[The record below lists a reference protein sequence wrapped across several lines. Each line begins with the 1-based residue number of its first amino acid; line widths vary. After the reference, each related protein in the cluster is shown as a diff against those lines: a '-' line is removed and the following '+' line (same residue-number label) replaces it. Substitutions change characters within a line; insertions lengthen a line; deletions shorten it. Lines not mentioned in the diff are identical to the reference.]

1 MTDTI
6 VSNLIINKLTR
17 AQYDQIENPSD
28 TELYLIP
35 DEIDDTPT
43 SGSDNPVT
51 SDGVYNAISGKQD
64 TISDLTIIRSGA
76 SAGATAYQK
85 PSGGIPA
92 SDLASAV
99 QTSLGKA
106 DSALQS
112 FTETDPTVP
121 SWAKQSSKPTYTA
134 QEVGALP
141 ASTSIPS
148 KTSDLTNDSGFLTQH
163 QDISGKENISNK
175 VTSLSSSST
184 DTQYPSAKCVYEAIQ
199 NNSLGDYVFV
209 EGEDIYA
216 DFTPIS
222 NIYGFV
228 QGTGNYNDF

>member
-6 VSNLIINKLTR
+6 VSNLVINKLTR

-64 TISDLTIIRSGA
+64 TISDLTTIRSGA

-85 PSGGIPA
+85 PSGGIPKT
-92 SDLASAV
+92 DLASAV

-112 FTETDPTVP
+112 
-121 SWAKQSSKPTYTA
+121 
-134 QEVGALP
+134 
-141 ASTSIPS
+141 
-148 KTSDLTNDSGFLTQH
+148 H
-163 QDISGKENISNK
+163 QDISGKENTSNK
-175 VTSLSSSST
+175 VISLSSSST
-184 DTQYPSAKCVYEAIQ
+184 DTQYPSAKCVYDLIKDNCVFIEGQDIYEDISIV
-199 NNSLGDYVFV
+199 NNNYYFV
-209 EGEDIYA
+209 ENNQE
-216 DFTPIS
+216 F
-222 NIYGFV
+222 
-228 QGTGNYNDF
+228 NDF